1 MTPVIACRNLEH
13 EFPSAAGPQKVIKGI
28 SLEIHPGEL
37 TMLVGPSGC
46 GKTTLISIVAGLLRH
61 TRGEVVVFGHDL
73 SRLTAGELLPLRLR
87 QIGFVFQQFNLLSG
101 LTSAENTAVPL
112 VANNW
117 NWSDAQARALEM
129 LARLGMAEH
138 AQKLPRQLSGGQ
150 QQRVAIARSLVH
162 EPQLLL
168 CDEPTAALD
177 SRSGQTVI
185 TLLKELAVHP
195 DRAAVVVTHDPRIYS
210 FADRMIHLEDGL
222 VTKVEIGSGTGESR

>member
-168 CDEPTAALD
+168 CDEPSAALD
-177 SRSGQTVI
+177 SRSGQSVI